1 MNTCRTGAKRVKSL
15 LPQQADHDIS
25 LHASPSVGASVPYVA
40 LREPTGDEAWNLY
53 CLRRAARLK
62 RKLVGVYYS
71 PKLLRL
77 LALFKVSHSDRVD
90 DEVFERVDPS
100 LLEEAYRMEC
110 PPGCGKCCAK
120 FSGAFALD
128 VEVEELPSEVGQ
140 RVRAQPS
147 RLVRTRRGY
156 VRVYELGTG
165 PAGMCIFY
173 DAQRRACKLEE
184 LGKGYKPVVCLL
196 TYCTIFASRGGKLYL
211 KAAARRVEGGWWL
224 VYREVGED
232 EWRRA
237 LLRMQARP
245 RRGINQR

>member
-1 MNTCRTGAKRVKSL
+1 M
-15 LPQQADHDIS
+15 
-25 LHASPSVGASVPYVA
+25 PYVA

-71 PKLLRL
+71 PQLRRL
-77 LALFKVSHSDRVD
+77 LAVFKVAPGDRVD
-90 DEVFERVDPS
+90 EEVFERLDS
-100 LLEEAYRMEC
+100 SILEAAYRMEC
-110 PPGCGKCCAK
+110 PPGCGRCCAK

-128 VEVEELPSEVGQ
+128 AEVGELPPEFRQ
-140 RVRAQPS
+140 RVEAQPS

-173 DAQRRACKLEE
+173 NAERRACRLEEE
-184 LGKGYKPVVCLL
+184 LGRGYKPVVCLL
-196 TYCTIFASRGGKLYL
+196 TYCTVFASRGGKLYL
-211 KAAARRVEGGWWL
+211 KAAARRVGEGREL
-224 VYREVGED
+224 AYREVSEE

-237 LLRMQARP
+237 LLRMSAK
-245 RRGINQR
+245 RR